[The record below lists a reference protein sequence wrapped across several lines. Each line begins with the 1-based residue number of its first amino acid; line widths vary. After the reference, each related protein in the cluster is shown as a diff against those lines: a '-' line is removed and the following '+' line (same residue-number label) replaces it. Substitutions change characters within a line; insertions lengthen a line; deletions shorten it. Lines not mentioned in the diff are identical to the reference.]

1 MADASSTSTC
11 TGVGWRRIVL
21 VWGMSPTQALS
32 GGPRTTT
39 HGLCQQDDSLT
50 RIEVLRLA
58 FAVTLG
64 VMEVRGTILEHA
76 PDFSSPADLIR
87 KVGRARPEVALRHY
101 TATERAYA
109 ETKQNEWSRSVAQL
123 RGEDYIPER
132 SDDESEDSE
141 PKEWDPEW
149 EEAKQ
154 AQIEATQA
162 ARRHKEDL
170 KRRRIMRKYQDRLAK
185 VPDGAWVVY
194 TDGGYDLGL
203 IPFSPRYYETPDRH
217 VRGAGLAV
225 Y

>member
-1 MADASSTSTC
+1 MQRLKQQQIAPAYNLI
-11 TGVGWRRIVL
+11 GILRARRKKWLGEI
-21 VWGMSPTQALS
+21 
-32 GGPRTTT
+32 
-39 HGLCQQDDSLT
+39 LCQQDDSLT

-141 PKEWDPEW
+141 PKD
-149 EEAKQ
+149 
-154 AQIEATQA
+154 
-162 ARRHKEDL
+162 
-170 KRRRIMRKYQDRLAK
+170 
-185 VPDGAWVVY
+185 
-194 TDGGYDLGL
+194 
-203 IPFSPRYYETPDRH
+203 
-217 VRGAGLAV
+217 
-225 Y
+225 